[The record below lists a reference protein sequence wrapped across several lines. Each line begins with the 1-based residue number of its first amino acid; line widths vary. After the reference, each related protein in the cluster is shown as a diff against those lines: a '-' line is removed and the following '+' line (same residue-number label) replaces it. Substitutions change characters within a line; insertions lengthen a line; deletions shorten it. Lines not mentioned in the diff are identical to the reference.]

1 MKRSFLLLFALINIS
16 LKAQTDTLLHGYN
29 PKIYPTVLSAAE
41 NIAMPF
47 LIDQHYVSYP
57 NATAKDSTLTYYS
70 LKYHVH
76 NYYLNPT
83 TGYYIASSLY
93 TTYGINIFSK
103 IWPTQIPNIFFK
115 ASDTSFYCYSDC
127 VGYLTRLLSATG
139 DTTATGNAYTNI
151 MNTIRGVN
159 TSPFAAKGYVATAY
173 EFAAGF
179 PTLPTKV
186 TSGWQYVCGNVEADS
201 INAYNHVLRTSI
213 NTYNGVRQ
221 GGFANS
227 QAGDI
232 LAFGYSA
239 SQSSNG
245 HVMVMEKSPQLLT
258 NSALST
264 FFPSKSLASAQA
276 LLKKRHIYSVPVF
289 DCSGLQAH
297 FQDSRTLTSGIG
309 HGTLLVFTDTAD
321 DAPLGFVFD
330 TAQANY
336 NPIHTD
342 TLGSAVYAISVGRW
356 VTGITTGIPS
366 TSILTSISVYPNP
379 GKNKLTI
386 SVDNGQWIANSEI
399 SIYNLSGEKVY
410 SRELSTLHFPL
421 SVDVSGWP
429 NGLYI
434 IKYTSENG
442 NTSTL
447 KWIKQ

>member
-1 MKRSFLLLFALINIS
+1 MGKCFLLSLFALVGLS
-16 LKAQTDTLLHGYN
+16 SQAQTDTLLHGYN
-29 PKIYPTVLSAAE
+29 PKIYPSVISAAE
-41 NIAMPF
+41 DIAMPY
-47 LIDQHYVSYP
+47 LIDEHYINYP
-57 NATAKDSTLTYYS
+57 NATVKDSTITYYS

-93 TTYGINIFSK
+93 STYGINVFSK

-115 ASDTSFYCYSDC
+115 SADTSFYCQSDC

-186 TSGWQYVCGNVEADS
+186 SSGWQYVCGNVEADS
-201 INAYNHVLRTSI
+201 IDKYNHVLRTSI

-221 GGFANS
+221 GGFASS
-227 QAGDI
+227 QTGDV
-232 LAFGYSA
+232 LAFGYSK

-245 HVMVMEKSPQLLT
+245 HVMIFEKSPQLLT
-258 NSALST
+258 NTTIAA
-264 FFPSKSLASAQA
+264 FFPAKSLASAKA
-276 LLKKRHIYSVPVF
+276 LLKKRHIYSVTVF
-289 DCSGLQAH
+289 DCSGKQAH

-309 HGTLLVFTDTAD
+309 HGTLLVYTDTID

-342 TLGSAVYAISVGRW
+342 TLGSAVYAISVGRFINGSL
-356 VTGITTGIPS
+356 TGFSPILNSP
-366 TSILTSISVYPNP
+366 SILVYPNP
-379 GKNKLTI
+379 GKNELNITLPENIKGSIEIYTADGKMIEERTTI
-386 SVDNGQWIANSEI
+386 SALLKLNTQ
-399 SIYNLSGEKVY
+399 
-410 SRELSTLHFPL
+410 T
-421 SVDVSGWP
+421 WP
-429 NGLYI
+429 KGLYI
-434 IKYTSENG
+434 IKYTCNG
-442 NTSTL
+442 YNSIV
-447 KWIKQ
+447 KWIKE